1 MKSTCDTSQLSWQS
15 LSDDDQLAAAN
26 DALLASEQIGMRLV
40 ARPTNEAARKTIEQ
54 HFAKDRLRPRS
65 KKRKAQILAPRG
77 GRLWEDNAR
86 GSAVRIVRLGD
97 VCVIPRDLDLIRSLS
112 SIRRFVEVAPA

>member
-1 MKSTCDTSQLSWQS
+1 MKSNCDPSQLSWQS
-15 LSDDDQLAAAN
+15 LNEDDQLAAAN
-26 DALLASEQIGMRLV
+26 EALLAAEQVGMRLV
-40 ARPTNEAARKTIEQ
+40 ARPTSEAARKTIEQ

-65 KKRKAQILAPRG
+65 KKRKEQILAPRG
-77 GRLWEDNAR
+77 GRMWENNAS
-86 GSAVRIVRLGD
+86 GSAVRKVRIGE